1 MACDIGNRN
10 RTYYTYSRANQLVEY
25 FRCAPR
31 LKSTPLHFSFLLRYG
46 AHLYYHRKVDE
57 ALQLFTEAKHLS
69 SGKADLLRF
78 QAMACALSAAVL
90 MKMDRSGEKSQQLYR
105 SCVDLLEH
113 APEKDKADLI
123 LLLAGCYIA
132 LQDPGQAYDILTQL
146 LVENSEG
153 KATPRPA
160 LIFKNMS
167 EACKQLED
175 FKAALVL
182 AEQAMFA
189 FESEGRSASEEVAEM
204 NGVIASLLYQIGDNE
219 GAKVYANKFVDME
232 SQWRQTD
239 PLHLVDMLRLKAKIR
254 YADYIQDWGP
264 KREGGFRISKDDALI
279 SMENSIQEYEE
290 AAVHLNPTAAT
301 SKEGETLEN
310 LQENYRWVKEEKQA
324 DIADIFSA
332 GITLCRYY
340 LREEVRPAITE
351 ETLKEVIVPVVVEI
365 YNNQLLPAAEH
376 ATISIGIIDMMT
388 DLADVCLAFR
398 LISVSKILLAYILSH
413 VSAMQLSIADV
424 SSDAILVN
432 SSNSHKITY
441 IQMVRAHLM
450 EFDNT
455 ANPDSSWK
463 ALVWSERSKARA
475 LGCELSH
482 YARVKASDFKASI
495 SRFLVNQRQ
504 FDTDDEYARD
514 VIGEYLLACKRTLV
528 MEYTLLGSDRLCIT
542 LISAAGDDGVNA
554 RGCLVVHKYV
564 KLEEELDEV
573 TKEEARSEFRLMSEK
588 CLKRRPSGSS
598 DLSSSS
604 STSADGHSATQE
616 RLLAENVGR
625 GQITSVL
632 ILGLVARVQRLEAE
646 AEKMLTKSKDS
657 KTDVFQRNESKLL
670 AEVTIHK
677 VHKALEQL
685 HKILI
690 EPFAGVL
697 DACKLSGYNVLLVIP
712 DEDIALVPFAA
723 LRKEH
728 GTYLIEQFAVCMAP
742 SIRIASFCMHS
753 YSIIKQG
760 PSQSELVVGRTD
772 GYLSPWPNLNNAKNE
787 VNAVRQSFSP
797 SGLWKLFGKEDQNAK
812 SFVLQHLREASWLHL
827 TFHGEISEQY
837 PRGSLILG
845 QERLSGHEIV
855 SCGPLSARAAVLS
868 ACVTGLGV
876 LRGEGVLGFS
886 RAFLL
891 AGVPI
896 TVVSYW
902 KVRDHITA
910 NFMKK
915 LYKKLR
921 KPKAHV
927 VIAMQELI
935 VEMINETKKSTNK
948 LNLLDWASFYCVGFP
963 YVEFP
968 TQDSS

>member
-1 MACDIGNRN
+1 MDQASSSSARASPGAGGPFSSAEVLELLKNAQRYDITLVADKFAILIKNTLIDDKLASERLLMACDIGNRN

-753 YSIIKQG
+753 YSIIKAG
-760 PSQSELVVGRTD
+760 
-772 GYLSPWPNLNNAKNE
+772 
-787 VNAVRQSFSP
+787 
-797 SGLWKLFGKEDQNAK
+797 AK
-812 SFVLQHLREASWLHL
+812 SIGAGCGKNRRIFV
-827 TFHGEISEQY
+827 T
-837 PRGSLILG
+837 
-845 QERLSGHEIV
+845 
-855 SCGPLSARAAVLS
+855 
-868 ACVTGLGV
+868 
-876 LRGEGVLGFS
+876 
-886 RAFLL
+886 L
-891 AGVPI
+891 AEP
-896 TVVSYW
+896 
-902 KVRDHITA
+902 
-910 NFMKK
+910 
-915 LYKKLR
+915 
-921 KPKAHV
+921 
-927 VIAMQELI
+927 E
-935 VEMINETKKSTNK
+935 
-948 LNLLDWASFYCVGFP
+948 
-963 YVEFP
+963 
-968 TQDSS
+968 